1 MTSNVV
7 LYNDYSKSVMDLESG
22 QNISDNDFRC
32 PARIQQIVGK
42 HFSDYTR
49 LRREGGIDF
58 FSQTFLIAFN
68 VLDLI

>member
-1 MTSNVV
+1 
-7 LYNDYSKSVMDLESG
+7 MDLESG